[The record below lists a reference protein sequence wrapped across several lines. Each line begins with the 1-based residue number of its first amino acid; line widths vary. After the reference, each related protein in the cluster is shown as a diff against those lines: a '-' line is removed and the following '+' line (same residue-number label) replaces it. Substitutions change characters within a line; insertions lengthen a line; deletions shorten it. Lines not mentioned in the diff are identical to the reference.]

1 MGNVVGPMPNIR
13 TKKLNP
19 VARILQARHCSIN
32 VLYERSY
39 VMKMG
44 DIWTPRGM
52 MYFINQPD
60 IVSRILHSDPD
71 LYPKSDLMGATLHQ
85 VLGNGIFVSKGQTW
99 RRQRKMMTPAFEL
112 ARISEVFD
120 LMMDA
125 AKAMKERLDLMAD
138 GQEVRIDFEMT
149 HVAADIIFR
158 TIFSEPLTREDAET
172 IFSAFNSYQELA
184 YEHGV
189 WSMAG
194 LPQAFSLARMRAQK
208 YARIIR
214 TMLGRMV
221 HRRFEL
227 LAANPENPPR
237 DILASL
243 IEATDDDGV
252 HFTES
257 ELTDQIAVLFLAG
270 HETSAST
277 MAWAIYLLGE
287 DREIQKRM
295 REEIDL
301 VFAQEGGFA
310 PRHFKLMKLTR
321 DVFRETLR
329 LYPPVPFVP
338 RDITRDEVIRDK
350 NVRRGSTIFVSP
362 WLLHRHRKHW
372 KNPDVFD
379 PDRFS
384 REDEKES
391 IRTSYMPFSEGSRVC
406 LGASFAMQE
415 GAIILAMMTRYFVI
429 APVESRVPKPVARL
443 SLRSENGVF
452 VKLLRRQ
459 T

>member
-1 MGNVVGPMPNIR
+1 MAEVVGPMPNIR

-19 VARILQARHCSIN
+19 IARIMKARHCSIN

-39 VMKMG
+39 IMKMG
-44 DIWTPRGM
+44 EIWTPRRR

-60 IVSRILHSDPD
+60 IVNRVLHADPD

-85 VLGNGIFVSKGQTW
+85 ILGNGIFVSKGQTW

-125 AKAMKERLDLMAD
+125 AQAMKVRLDTMAD
-138 GQEVRIDFEMT
+138 GQEVRVDFEMT

-194 LPQAFSLARMRAQK
+194 LPQAFSLARMRAYK
-208 YARIIR
+208 YARTIR
-214 TMLGRMV
+214 GMLGRMV
-221 HRRFEL
+221 RQRFDL
-227 LAANPENPPR
+227 LATNPENPPR

-243 IEATDDDGV
+243 IEATDENGNR
-252 HFTES
+252 FTES

-277 MAWAIYLLGE
+277 MAWAIYLLGQ
-287 DREIQKRM
+287 DQGVQRRM
-295 REEIDL
+295 QQEVDT
-301 VFAQEGGFA
+301 VFEQEGGFA

-338 RDITRDEVIRDK
+338 RDVTRDEVIRDK
-350 NVRRGSTIFVSP
+350 KVKRGSTIFVSP
-362 WLLHRHRKHW
+362 WLMHRHRNYW
-372 KNPDVFD
+372 KAPDTFD

-384 REDEKES
+384 RDDEKEA
-391 IRTSYMPFSEGSRVC
+391 IRTAYMPFSEGPRVC

-415 GAIILAMMTRYFVI
+415 GAIILAMLARHFEIT
-429 APVESRVPKPVARL
+429 PVEGHVPKPIARL

-452 VKLLRRQ
+452 VRLAKRQ
-459 T
+459 D